1 MHIYPDA
8 HILAVKTDVSS
19 NESVR
24 LLVEKAVE
32 KFGRL
37 DLAVNNAGIGGVLSA
52 TADYPEEVFD
62 QLVKVNLKGVFLCMK
77 HEIKQMQQ
85 QGKGQYSIVNMSSLA
100 GIRAFTMNAP
110 YASVKHGVI
119 GLTKSAA
126 IEYAKAGIRIN
137 SVCPA
142 PIETVLWQG
151 LFVGERAGHDSSF
164 ITKIPIG
171 RAGNADEVSS
181 AVLWLL
187 SSASS
192 FTTGSELTVDGGY
205 SAE

>member
-1 MHIYPDA
+1 MESLKDKVALVTGAGAGIGRQISIDLVKNGAKVVAADINLQAVEETVQIIISEYPDA

-100 GIRAFTMNAP
+100 GIRGSSLCSFL
-110 YASVKHGVI
+110 S
-119 GLTKSAA
+119 L
-126 IEYAKAGIRIN
+126 
-137 SVCPA
+137 
-142 PIETVLWQG
+142 L
-151 LFVGERAGHDSSF
+151 LFH
-164 ITKIPIG
+164 TP
-171 RAGNADEVSS
+171 
-181 AVLWLL
+181 LL
-187 SSASS
+187 
-192 FTTGSELTVDGGY
+192 FPLHIHQ
-205 SAE
+205 